1 MLGLTAES
9 GDYILIG
16 NSLVYIEKSRE
27 EKIRVIV
34 DSPKDVTII
43 RMDLLERM
51 LAANGY
57 TLVGYNE
64 RSIRQYRKYSVKE
77 TGVVVNAI
85 MDFNEAI
92 KEILALP
99 PGENKFDI
107 RIRK

>member
-9 GDYILIG
+9 GDYLLIG
-16 NSLVYIEKSRE
+16 NSLVYIERGHQG
-27 EKIRVIV
+27 KIRVTV
-34 DSPKDVTII
+34 DSPRDVTII

-64 RSIRQYRKYSVKE
+64 RGIRQYRKYSDVGNK
-77 TGVVVNAI
+77 I

-99 PGENKFDI
+99 PGENKFDM
-107 RIRK
+107 RIRR